1 MILFNSKRM
10 GVGEDFPTL
19 RRFLLHSRSEPHS
32 KSQCSV
38 LVGWDSWL
46 RPLVFSIRRKP
57 SVSILHFQMVS
68 LDEFEAGE
76 GSEIV
81 HPAPQGN
88 LMPQA
93 RGGTST
99 DVIWARIQ
107 QVLRGG
113 ASRHLGSW
121 NCEAIARF
129 VVTGEALSQPI
140 GDRDGQMVA

>member
-1 MILFNSKRM
+1 MKTMRLQTMGGMQIRQRDY
-10 GVGEDFPTL
+10 GVGDIIKRTCDSCFD
-19 RRFLLHSRSEPHS
+19 
-32 KSQCSV
+32 QCGV

-57 SVSILHFQMVS
+57 SVLHFQMVS

-76 GSEIV
+76 GSEIM
-81 HPAPQGN
+81 HPALQDN

-107 QVLRGG
+107 RVLRGG
-113 ASRHLGSW
+113 ASRRLGSW

-140 GDRDGQMVA
+140 GDRDGPMVA